1 MNYVFKYK
9 NLVHAFKKEIKNNGP
24 LSLYQGAVPFFATY
38 VSFICLQFTIYE
50 TIMKHFKVKLGREE
64 FEKQE
69 NKVNFAAGLAAGAI
83 GAAITNP
90 LECIT
95 VNK

>member
-1 MNYVFKYK
+1 
-9 NLVHAFKKEIKNNGP
+9 
-24 LSLYQGAVPFFATY
+24 
-38 VSFICLQFTIYE
+38 
-50 TIMKHFKVKLGREE
+50 MKHFKTKLGTVE

-69 NKVNFAAGLAAGAI
+69 NKVNVGAGLAAGAI
-83 GAAITNP
+83 SAAVTNP